1 MAADHRLKAPA
12 DLEQRSGRAVR
23 HGHMPDT
30 VHTFYYSA
38 AWLACDSPP
47 VEPFTNRPQKPMKE
61 RRGR

>member
-1 MAADHRLKAPA
+1 
-12 DLEQRSGRAVR
+12 
-23 HGHMPDT
+23 MPDT